1 LKKLRVSSLLSWVL
15 ICCAAFSCASCLSM
29 SLPKS
34 ASVEPSGK
42 QGEPGNLPGSASDKA
57 LVDTWELA
65 YQVNEKGEQE
75 RPRESTRTLIEFTDR
90 GTVIFNRMDKDN
102 SGQPKS
108 RTGRFTTENSEIN
121 ITDDVGN
128 TVKWPYAVKG
138 ETLVIVMPEKKKEFH
153 WRRSR

>member
-1 LKKLRVSSLLSWVL
+1 
-15 ICCAAFSCASCLSM
+15 M

-34 ASVEPSGK
+34 ASVESSGK
-42 QGEPGNLPGSASDKA
+42 QTEPGNLPQSPSDKA
-57 LVDTWELA
+57 LMDTWELA

-75 RPRESTRTLIEFTDR
+75 RPRDSTRTLIEFTDR
-90 GTVIFNRMDKDN
+90 GTVVFNRMDKDN
-102 SGQPKS
+102 SDQPKS
-108 RTGRFTTENSEIN
+108 RTGRYTTENSEIN

-128 TVKWPYAVKG
+128 TVKWPYTVKG